1 MVRPKRLYKTK
12 KDGNTRYYYLIKGK
26 KRYINVPDG
35 ISQKQVVKINIKNV
49 AAEGRRIKRRKKR
62 VRVKYEKPIVDGMFA
77 ATIGAKTQLPVY
89 FFQPQKQV
97 ASIPDQTKPLKI
109 EELKGDDLKG
119 ITKLLTDSQKDNE
132 QFKKL
137 LLRNME
143 VKPQVPQVQL
153 PSPTPTKERVTE
165 ISERTAEILGRAK
178 AIRDR
183 TPIGTPME
191 TPMATPLREDDEE
204 TSIVREYTGIPET
217 VKETYLPTQLKKL
230 LGRDTTSLERS
241 MYKNNASTRRA
252 IVDDIKSKNP
262 DFPDIPTS
270 SFGGWKKE
278 INTQYDISLRFAGKG
293 ASLSKGMYNDEIA
306 SVLKKRIR
314 DYVPVIPIDNID
326 DMINYVKP
334 GMKRFGFVINTN
346 PSTSDGSG
354 TDGYKLG
361 HWRSVY
367 FNNEDDFKPA
377 EYFDPLAEG
386 EPEPQVIDGMKAIAQ
401 KMNPETYFLFK
412 NNNLKRQPDGTSSC
426 GWHSIKFLDDRFQ
439 GIPWDEATGYNHYM
453 DKHRPDDSKDGE
465 KDVKNYFEK
474 YKSYI

>member
-35 ISQKQVVKINIKNV
+35 INQKQVVKINIKNV
-49 AAEGRRIKRRKKR
+49 APEGRRIKRRKKR
-62 VRVKYEKPIVDGMFA
+62 VRVKYEKPIVDGMKKA
-77 ATIGAKTQLPVY
+77 DIVGITQGAKTQLPVY
-89 FFQPQKQV
+89 FFQPQKQIT
-97 ASIPDQTKPLKI
+97 AIPEQVKPLKI

-143 VKPQVPQVQL
+143 VQTKTQVQL
-153 PSPTPTKERVTE
+153 QSPSPTE
-165 ISERTAEILGRAK
+165 ERTVGRAK

-191 TPMATPLREDDEE
+191 TPMATPLREGDEE
-204 TSIVREYTGIPET
+204 TSILPSEPVREYTGIPET

-230 LGRDTTSLERS
+230 LGRETTKVERD
-241 MYKNNASTRRA
+241 MYKKNASTRRA

-293 ASLSKGMYNDEIA
+293 ASLSKGLYNDEIA

-334 GMKRFGFVINTN
+334 GMKRFGFIINTN

-354 TDGYKLG
+354 TDGYKQG

-367 FNNEDDFKPA
+367 FNNEDDFKTA

-386 EPEPQVIDGMKAIAQ
+386 NPEPELLDGMKKIAR
-401 KMNPETYFLFK
+401 KMNPENYFLFK
-412 NNNLKRQPDGTSSC
+412 VNNLKRQPDGTATC

-439 GIPWDEATGYNHYM
+439 GIPWDDATGYNDYI